1 MVSLITRFGAS
12 GHPLSHPQLR
22 EMAEEIR
29 KRRLRNV
36 NDESIQLVTYDPLGQ
51 QWVPRFLARH
61 PQLKSVMG
69 KCIELA
75 RVKESSPEVIK
86 EWFNV
91 LKQTMDEENISW
103 ENVYNA
109 DESGFGVGKK
119 RATRVIVDVS
129 LKEAYQAEPGRQ
141 EWVTVMEC
149 VCADGTFIPS
159 LIIFKGA
166 NLCKDWIVANVPDDW
181 HLSCNTK
188 GWTSN
193 EHGMKW
199 MKQLFEPMTWEKA
212 NGMK

>member
-1 MVSLITRFGAS
+1 MR
-12 GHPLSHPQLR
+12 
-22 EMAEEIR
+22 
-29 KRRLRNV
+29 
-36 NDESIQLVTYDPLGQ
+36 
-51 QWVPRFLARH
+51 
-61 PQLKSVMG
+61 

-75 RVKESSPEVIK
+75 HVKESSPEVIK

-119 RATRVIVDVS
+119 RVTHVIVDVS

-149 VCADGTFIPS
+149 VCADGTFIPP

-166 NLCKDWIVANVPDDW
+166 NLCKDWIVANVPDGW

-212 NGMK
+212 NGVKQLLI

>member
-1 MVSLITRFGAS
+1 
-12 GHPLSHPQLR
+12 
-22 EMAEEIR
+22 MAEEIR
-29 KRRLRNV
+29 KQRLHNI
-36 NDESIQLVTYDPLGQ
+36 NDESIQLVTYDPLDQ
-51 QWVPRFLARH
+51 QWVPRFLMRY
-61 PQLKSVMG
+61 PQLKSVMR

-75 RVKESSPEVIK
+75 CVKEFSSEVIK

-91 LKQTMDEENISW
+91 LTQTMDEENISW

-149 VCADGTFIPS
+149 VCADGTFIPP

-166 NLCKDWIVANVPDDW
+166 NLCKD
-181 HLSCNTK
+181 
-188 GWTSN
+188 
-193 EHGMKW
+193 
-199 MKQLFEPMTWEKA
+199 
-212 NGMK
+212 